1 MQILIVLAL
10 FSIAVYTCGFG
21 VTLWK
26 GKQKMSALAVFFLTL
41 AIIILPFFSILK
53 IS

>member
-21 VTLWK
+21 VILWK
-26 GKQKMSALAVFFLTL
+26 GKQKMSAITVFFLTL
-41 AIIILPFFSILK
+41 TIIILPFFSILK
-53 IS
+53 LS

>member
-1 MQILIVLAL
+1 MQILIGLAL

-26 GKQKMSALAVFFLTL
+26 EKQKMSAIAVFFLSVT
-41 AIIILPFFSILK
+41 IIILPFFSIFK